1 MTAGS
6 IILEDDGSGGFT
18 ERHIAKTPAELNA
31 TTGGTIAWADVT
43 GKPSTFTPSTH
54 SHAESDVT
62 NLTTD
67 LADKVPLQRFSRMS
81 TIENDCLRSTVATGF
96 APFLSAVIASGTI
109 AAGTGTA
116 NHPGITR
123 FRSSTTTNSGLYIAG
138 DVTAQLIA
146 GGEEC
151 EFVFMVETTASS
163 IIKLGW
169 GDSLTYADHTDGVW
183 IHIAGTTL
191 DGVCKNNAG
200 PTRTGTSY
208 TITQGVWYR
217 AKITVNSDAT
227 LVTFTVYTCS
237 DGAQVWTNT
246 VNANIPTASGRELG
260 PVMIATNTGTTQV
273 YVLSLDWYRYSC
285 SRTLVR

>member
-6 IILEDDGSGGFT
+6 VILEENADGTFT
-18 ERHIAKTPAELNA
+18 EQHISKSPTQLNA
-31 TTGGTIAWADVT
+31 AVAWDGVT
-43 GKPSTFTPSTH
+43 DKPSTFTPSTH

-62 NLTTD
+62 SLTTD
-67 LADKVPLQRFSRMS
+67 LADKVSLQRFDRIS

-109 AAGTGTA
+109 VAGTGTA

-138 DVTAQLIA
+138 DVASMLIA

-151 EFVFMVETTASS
+151 EFVFMVETTANS

-191 DGVCKNNAG
+191 DGACKNNSG

-227 LVTFTVYTCS
+227 LATFTVYTCS
-237 DGAQVWTNT
+237 NGASVWTDT
-246 VNANIPTASGRELG
+246 VNANIPTATGRELG
-260 PVMIATNTGTTQV
+260 PNMVATNTGTTQV